1 MRLIFGTST
10 LHWLSNKSRYK
21 IISAALDN
29 GFSQFDTSGV
39 YGLGATNKY
48 IGSLG
53 LPKNIRYSAKLGLK
67 TAKTIGFSRIEVFS
81 RKLFFPKNSKIVKD
95 NCYSNW
101 QYQFETQMSD
111 LGVSKVQRLLLHER
125 FINRELWQ
133 LFQKFI
139 SEYSDHFD
147 EYGVSASWLTLRPI
161 INKIYDENLLI
172 QTTPDIIY
180 DKKITNL
187 KNITLYGVSKLC
199 HENENVLNE
208 KKNIKGVIY
217 FSSQVLR
224 IKNFTSRQLA

>member
-1 MRLIFGTST
+1 M
-10 LHWLSNKSRYK
+10 
-21 IISAALDN
+21 
-29 GFSQFDTSGV
+29 
-39 YGLGATNKY
+39 
-48 IGSLG
+48 
-53 LPKNIRYSAKLGLK
+53 
-67 TAKTIGFSRIEVFS
+67 
-81 RKLFFPKNSKIVKD
+81 KD

-161 INKIYDENLLI
+161 INKIYHENLLI

-180 DKKITNL
+180 DKKMINL
-187 KNITLYGVSKLC
+187 KNITLYGISKTC
-199 HENENVLNE
+199 HENKNIIYI
-208 KKNIKGVIY
+208 KKNINGVIY
-217 FSSQVLR
+217 FSSQS
-224 IKNFTSRQLA
+224 IKNKEFF